1 VEDCMFT
8 CKCVLVFFFY
18 GSTESQSSILLNV
31 INLWHMLQLK
41 WYGYKLCWQISSSM
55 ILMQLVG

>member
-18 GSTESQSSILLNV
+18 GLTESQSSILLNV
-31 INLWHMLQLK
+31 INL
-41 WYGYKLCWQISSSM
+41 
-55 ILMQLVG
+55 